1 MKYEY
6 INQLA
11 IISMPIDKNFKK
23 YMYQYYIDNMYSY
36 DINKSLDIVKR
47 IRQDILKTFYQIEL
61 QFLTILISNIINSY
75 YRITYY
81 SYDFYKK
88 VNYISQLIEKIRKID
103 IEQVIKYIT
112 NDKDVKFIDSISR
125 LLSFM
130 PFINNNNYS
139 DFIEAF
145 KNDKKNKDIISFC
158 NSHIISYI
166 ELSNNSDKMII
177 IPIIKFDNIFQQFHL
192 ESLLEKDS
200 IDFNTEINFYT
211 NDSFIKMYEYDYKN
225 NKDLYIIDQFNER

>member
-47 IRQDILKTFYQIEL
+47 IRQDALKTFYQIEL

-75 YRITYY
+75 YRIAYY
-81 SYDFYKK
+81 GYDFYKK

-112 NDKDVKFIDSISR
+112 NDKDVKFIDSISI
-125 LLSFM
+125 LLSFI

-192 ESLLEKDS
+192 ESLLKKDS